1 MSNNK
6 LEDEGVEEL
15 CVGLSDPKCQLQ
27 TLRLAGCNLTEK
39 SYEIVAS
46 ALQSANS
53 PLRELDL
60 SQNDLQESG
69 EKLTSA
75 LQSPNCKLKTLRLA
89 GCKLTEES
97 CEAVASAVQ
106 HMVSLTELDLSD
118 NHMNIAGIHLSSALK
133 GGISCKLQT
142 LRHARGELR
151 KYACELTLDPNTAC
165 RFLSLSEGNK
175 KVTRVSKEQPYP
187 DHPERF
193 DSPWPQVLCREG
205 QSGRCYW
212 EAEWSDGVVNI
223 AVAYKSVQRKE
234 KKDEW
239 GFGLNEK
246 EGSGFGRNAKSWRLL
261 CSSNSYYALHN
272 DKETAIPA
280 PSSSR
285 VGVYLDWPAGTLS
298 FYSVSSNTLTHLH
311 TFHSTFTKP
320 LYPGFGVGY
329 DSSVV
334 LRQIT

>member
-1 MSNNK
+1 MTDSGV
-6 LEDEGVEEL
+6 LTVDEEKEFIA
-15 CVGLSDPKCQLQ
+15 DD
-27 TLRLAGCNLTEK
+27 EK

-151 KYACELTLDPNTAC
+151 KC
-165 RFLSLSEGNK
+165 
-175 KVTRVSKEQPYP
+175 
-187 DHPERF
+187 
-193 DSPWPQVLCREG
+193 
-205 QSGRCYW
+205 
-212 EAEWSDGVVNI
+212 
-223 AVAYKSVQRKE
+223 KS
-234 KKDEW
+234 
-239 GFGLNEK
+239 
-246 EGSGFGRNAKSWRLL
+246 
-261 CSSNSYYALHN
+261 
-272 DKETAIPA
+272 
-280 PSSSR
+280 
-285 VGVYLDWPAGTLS
+285 
-298 FYSVSSNTLTHLH
+298 
-311 TFHSTFTKP
+311 
-320 LYPGFGVGY
+320 
-329 DSSVV
+329 
-334 LRQIT
+334 